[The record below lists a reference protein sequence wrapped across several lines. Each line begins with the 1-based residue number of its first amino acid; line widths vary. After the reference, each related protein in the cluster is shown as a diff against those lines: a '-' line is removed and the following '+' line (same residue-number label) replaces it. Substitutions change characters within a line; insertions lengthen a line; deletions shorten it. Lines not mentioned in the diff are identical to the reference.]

1 MLASSTKPKRDL
13 EKTKETK
20 KTEEHKKGVNS
31 NAKIKEKKRKKTGK
45 KQSRTLRAYSFK
57 NIYP

>member
-1 MLASSTKPKRDL
+1 MLVSSTEPKRDL

-31 NAKIKEKKRKKTGK
+31 NAKIKEKKEEESREKT
-45 KQSRTLRAYSFK
+45 
-57 NIYP
+57 I